1 MDRKVIWS
9 FEAISDLEAIA
20 EYISKDSK
28 YYATSFV
35 QKVLEVSKSLSKF
48 YERGRS
54 VPELSNPEI
63 REIFVKEYRLI
74 YQIKEN
80 QIVILGLVHGRRELK
95 SFIEKK

>member
-48 YERGRS
+48 YERGRI
-54 VPELSNPEI
+54 VPELINPEI

-74 YQIKEN
+74 YQIKEK